1 MDDNIKSNDIINL
14 DPIKQENKKIINNIL
29 SEEEPGKL
37 QDLVSL
43 FNTNQLKRNILRA
56 TTLNDVLDSVAEQ
69 MKKRIQDHPDNF
81 SNSEITEW
89 LKIAQSALDKKENYS
104 LENIQPIQFNQ
115 QVNVTV
121 NDNEN
126 KVSRESREKIMDAVR
141 SILGKIKSE
150 DNNVI
155 EIEPNI
161 TENTVIDFFNSLFS
175 VSGSLSLKEYR
186 KIHQTVRTKRNG
198 KENTKHERP

>member
-1 MDDNIKSNDIINL
+1 MDDNITSNDIINI
-14 DPIKQENKKIINNIL
+14 DPIKQENKKIIDNIL

-104 LENIQPIQFNQ
+104 LENIPPIQFNQ
-115 QVNVTV
+115 QVNVNV
-121 NDNEN
+121 SDNEN

-150 DNNVI
+150 DNNII
-155 EIEPNI
+155 EVEPNI
-161 TENTVIDFFNSLFS
+161 TENTVLLNDEDNNE
-175 VSGSLSLKEYR
+175 GDE
-186 KIHQTVRTKRNG
+186 TC
-198 KENTKHERP
+198 